1 MTRAIRAIG
10 AFAIFTAGCGT
21 SSEPLILSAG
31 YVDEGGPGFE
41 QSDGGAQ
48 GGTLGVAVSPSKVT
62 LCAGECVTLSP
73 TASAGTPPYSYA
85 WDQGLMGNGPARAC
99 PTKTTTYTV
108 TATDSSG
115 QTSGELTTP
124 NATGT
129 RKVTVVVAPCSE
141 AGVPLEAGGDAGP
154 GLHFTQD
161 IVAPWTGI
169 TVGVREGTTV
179 YWANWTSMGTGTV
192 AGVLMPPSGA
202 VQVTYNGELYGAQTT
217 VGSNFYSPTATFV
230 SATVPDPPPGPGIVE
245 ISGGQVDSLAFSP
258 PVTNPLV
265 AIVSLGTGY
274 LTQVVTL
281 DFSAP
286 VTVLSYGADTYDPVA
301 GTLTVADGGTGVS
314 AVEGSGVVEVE
325 GTF

>member
-1 MTRAIRAIG
+1 MTRAISVIG
-10 AFAIFTAGCGT
+10 VFGIFTTGCG
-21 SSEPLILSAG
+21 SSGAPLTLNVG
-31 YVDEGGPGFE
+31 YVDDAGPGFT
-41 QSDGGAQ
+41 QSDGAAQDGA
-48 GGTLGVAVSPSKVT
+48 LGVSISPSNVT

-85 WDQGLMGNGPARAC
+85 WNQGLTGDGPAKAC
-99 PTKTTTYTV
+99 PVGTTTYTV

-115 QTSGELTTP
+115 QSGELTKP

-129 RKVTVVVAPCSE
+129 GSVTVVVAPCSE
-141 AGVPLEAGGDAGP
+141 AGVPLEAGTGGP
-154 GLHFTQD
+154 GLHLTQA

-202 VQVTYNGELYGAQTT
+202 IQVTYSGELYGAQTST
-217 VGSNFYSPTATFV
+217 GSNYWSPTATFV
-230 SATVPDPPPGPGIVE
+230 SATVTDPPPGPGIIE
-245 ISGGQVDSLAFSP
+245 ISGGQVDSLAFSQ
-258 PVTNPLV
+258 PVTDPLV
-265 AIVSLGTGY
+265 AVVSLGTGY
-274 LTQVVTL
+274 LSQVVTL

-286 VTVLSYGADTYDPVA
+286 VTILSSGSDTYDPVA
-301 GTLTVADGGTGVS
+301 GTLTAADGGTGVS
-314 AVEGSGVVEVE
+314 GVEASGVVEVE

>member
-1 MTRAIRAIG
+1 MTRAIGTTG
-10 AFAIFTAGCGT
+10 AFFLFTLGCG
-21 SSEPLILSAG
+21 SSNAPLTLNVG
-31 YVDEGGPGFE
+31 YVDDAGPGFTE
-41 QSDGGAQ
+41 SDGAAQDGA
-48 GGTLGVAVSPSKVT
+48 LAVSVSPSKVT

-73 TASAGTPPYSYA
+73 TASAGRPPYSYA
-85 WDQGLMGNGPARAC
+85 WDHGLTGDGPARAC
-99 PTKTTTYTV
+99 PASTTTYTV
-108 TATDSSG
+108 RATDSSG
-115 QTSGELTTP
+115 QSGELTKP

-129 RKVTVVVAPCSE
+129 GNVTVVVTPCSE
-141 AGVPLEAGGDAGP
+141 AGVPLEAGAGDAGP
-154 GLHFTQD
+154 GLHFTEA

-202 VQVTYNGELYGAQTT
+202 IQVTYSGELYGAQTT
-217 VGSNFYSPTATFV
+217 VGSDFYSPTATFV
-230 SATVPDPPPGPGIVE
+230 SATVSDPPPGPGIIE

-274 LTQVVTL
+274 LNQVVTL

-286 VTVLSYGADTYDPVA
+286 VTVLSSGPDTYDPTIA
-301 GTLTVADGGTGVS
+301 GTLTAADGGVS
-314 AVEGSGVVEVE
+314 GIEGSGVVEVE

>member
-10 AFAIFTAGCGT
+10 VFGVFAMGCG
-21 SSEPLILSAG
+21 SSGAPLTLNVG
-31 YVDEGGPGFE
+31 YVDDAGPGFT

-48 GGTLGVAVSPSKVT
+48 DGALGVSISPSKVT

-85 WDQGLMGNGPARAC
+85 WGQGLAGDGPAKAC
-99 PTKTTTYTV
+99 PASTTTYTV

-115 QTSGELTTP
+115 QSGELTKP

-129 RKVTVVVAPCSE
+129 GSVTVVVAPCSE
-141 AGVPLEAGGDAGP
+141 AGVPLEAGAGDAGP

-202 VQVTYNGELYGAQTT
+202 IQVTYNGELYGAQTS
-217 VGSNFYSPTATFV
+217 VGGNDYSPTATFV

-245 ISGGQVDSLAFSP
+245 ISGGQVDSLVFSP
-258 PVTNPLV
+258 PITNPLI

-274 LTQVVTL
+274 LNQVVTL

-286 VTVLSYGADTYDPVA
+286 VTVLSYGPDTYDPTIA
-301 GTLTVADGGTGVS
+301 GTLTAADGGVS
-314 AVEGSGVVEVE
+314 GIEASGVVEVQ